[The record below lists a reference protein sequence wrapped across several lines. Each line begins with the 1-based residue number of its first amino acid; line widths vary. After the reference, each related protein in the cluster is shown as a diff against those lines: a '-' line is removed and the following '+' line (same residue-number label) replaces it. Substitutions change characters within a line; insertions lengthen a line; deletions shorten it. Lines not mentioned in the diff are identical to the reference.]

1 MEATPR
7 TRYLDGLRGLAA
19 LQVILHHTYLTVYP
33 LDQGVYPTGLTKLAT
48 SSMMISGLG
57 VTVFIVLSGYA
68 LSMSA
73 HRRGW
78 ALPGGTMPFLRRRAR
93 RLLPVYYV
101 VLAVSLV
108 LGLTVLSEETGAH
121 WDISVPFSGL
131 DVLGHLLV
139 LQDVIGQP
147 YAINH
152 PLWSIAL
159 TFHLYLLFPVLLACA
174 VRWGIGRVA
183 VWALALTTPIAVAA
197 FMTPGSVL
205 ILRQLQFV
213 GVFAA
218 GMATLA
224 IVRADGVVTVRGRER
239 RPPWP
244 ALAVVLFMVWAA
256 APLNHLNHVPF
267 ALGVC
272 CLLVA
277 LGTGESH
284 PPAADARVARH
295 RLDGGRV
302 AEPVP
307 HPRAHRPWRVAHGAA
322 ARGTRCR
329 RHPDPRPPP
338 PAGGRGVTARRLAV
352 SPVRRAAPGAAGAGA
367 RPAGRHRTRRRAC
380 LLSLRRRREHTVP
393 RLGIDRLSV
402 RLTMCVTR
410 SHHLERLWIT
420 L

>member
-1 MEATPR
+1 MEAVAR

-73 HRRGW
+73 HRHGW
-78 ALPGGTMPFLRRRAR
+78 TLPSGTMPFLRRRTR
-93 RLLPVYYV
+93 RLLPVYHV
-101 VLAVSLV
+101 VLAASIV
-108 LGLTVLSEETGAH
+108 LGVTVLSEETGAH
-121 WDISVPFSGL
+121 WDISVPFTGV
-131 DVLGHLLV
+131 DVLGHLLI

-174 VRWGIGRVA
+174 VRWGIARVA
-183 VWALALTTPIAVAA
+183 VWALALTTPLAVAA

-224 IVRADGVVTVRGRER
+224 IVRADGVVTIHGRER

-244 ALAVVLFMVWAA
+244 ALAVVLFIAWAV

-267 ALGVC
+267 ALAVC
-272 CLLVA
+272 CVLVA
-277 LGTGESH
+277 LGTG
-284 PPAADARVARH
+284 
-295 RLDGGRV
+295 RLISLRRIL
-302 AEPVP
+302 E
-307 HPRAHRPWRVAHGAA
+307 WRGIVWMGAVSLSLYLIHAPIVHGAWL
-322 ARGTRCR
+322 TI
-329 RHPDPRPPP
+329 
-338 PAGGRGVTARRLAV
+338 L
-352 SPVRRAAPGAAGAGA
+352 
-367 RPAGRHRTRRRAC
+367 RPAGHGVGDIQTLVLLLPLAVGASLLAGWAFHRCVEQPLAPPRA
-380 LLSLRRRREHTVP
+380 
-393 RLGIDRLSV
+393 V
-402 RLTMCVTR
+402 RARAPEVAPAAKR
-410 SHHLERLWIT
+410 VS
-420 L
+420 

>member
-78 ALPGGTMPFLRRRAR
+78 ALPSGTKPFLRRRAR

-101 VLAVSLV
+101 VLAASLV

-121 WDISVPFSGL
+121 WDISIPFSGV

-277 LGTGESH
+277 LGTGGLIPLRRMLEWRGIVWMGAVSLSLYLIH
-284 PPAADARVARH
+284 APIVHGTWLTVLRPAGHGVGDIETLVLLLPLAVGASLLAGWLFH
-295 RLDGGRV
+295 RYVEQPL
-302 AEPVP
+302 A
-307 HPRAHRPWRVAHGAA
+307 PRAP
-322 ARGTRCR
+322 AR
-329 RHPDPRPPP
+329 
-338 PAGGRGVTARRLAV
+338 
-352 SPVRRAAPGAAGAGA
+352 A
-367 RPAGRHRTRRRAC
+367 RPAEVAP
-380 LLSLRRRREHTVP
+380 VA
-393 RLGIDRLSV
+393 
-402 RLTMCVTR
+402 
-410 SHHLERLWIT
+410 ERVS
-420 L
+420 

>member
-1 MEATPR
+1 MSATPR

-33 LDQGVYPTGLTKLAT
+33 LNQGVHPTGLTKLAT
-48 SSMMISGLG
+48 SSMMLSGLG
-57 VTVFIVLSGYA
+57 VTVFIVLSGYS

-78 ALPGGTMPFLRRRAR
+78 ALPDGTMPFLRRRAR
-93 RLLPVYYV
+93 RLLPAYYV
-101 VLAVSLV
+101 VLAASIL
-108 LGLTVLSEETGAH
+108 LGLTILGEETGAH
-121 WDISVPFSGL
+121 WDISVPFTGV
-131 DVLGHLLV
+131 DVVGHLLV
-139 LQDVIGQP
+139 AQDVIGQP

-197 FMTPGSVL
+197 FLNTGALL

-224 IVRADGVVTVRGRER
+224 IVRAGGVVTVKGRER
-239 RPPWP
+239 RPRWL
-244 ALAVVLFMVWAA
+244 ALAIVLFVVWAA

-277 LGTGESH
+277 LGTGSLI
-284 PPAADARVARH
+284 PLR
-295 RLDGGRV
+295 RLL
-302 AEPVP
+302 E
-307 HPRAHRPWRVAHGAA
+307 WRGIVWMGVVSLSLYLIHAPIVHGVWLTAL
-322 ARGTRCR
+322 R
-329 RHPDPRPPP
+329 
-338 PAGGRGVTARRLAV
+338 PAGHGVGDIGTLVLLLPLAV
-352 SPVRRAAPGAAGAGA
+352 GASLLAGWMFHRFVERPLAPSHAAVGA
-367 RPAGRHRTRRRAC
+367 RPAEAAAVPERA
-380 LLSLRRRREHTVP
+380 S
-393 RLGIDRLSV
+393 
-402 RLTMCVTR
+402 
-410 SHHLERLWIT
+410 
-420 L
+420 

>member
-1 MEATPR
+1 MVEAAPR

-48 SSMMISGLG
+48 SSMMVSGLG
-57 VTVFIVLSGYA
+57 VTVFIVLSGYS

-93 RLLPVYYV
+93 RLLPAYYV
-101 VLAVSLV
+101 VLAVSIV

-121 WDISVPFSGL
+121 WDISVPFTGV
-131 DVLGHLLV
+131 DALGHLLV
-139 LQDVIGQP
+139 AQDVIRQP

-174 VRWGIGRVA
+174 VPWGIGRVT

-197 FMTPGSVL
+197 FMTTGSVL

-224 IVRADGVVTVRGRER
+224 IVRADGAITIRGRER
-239 RPPWP
+239 RPPWLP
-244 ALAVVLFMVWAA
+244 LAIVLFVVWVA

-267 ALGVC
+267 ALAVC

-277 LGTGESH
+277 LGTGRLIPLRRLLEWRGMVWTGVVSLSLCLIHAPIVHGCGSRRCGPRAWRGRH
-284 PPAADARVARH
+284 PDARA
-295 RLDGGRV
+295 
-302 AEPVP
+302 P
-307 HPRAHRPWRVAHGAA
+307 AA
-322 ARGTRCR
+322 ARGRGVVARGLADC
-329 RHPDPRPPP
+329 
-338 PAGGRGVTARRLAV
+338 PAPGGRSRSRVGLLTWF
-352 SPVRRAAPGAAGAGA
+352 
-367 RPAGRHRTRRRAC
+367 RPAR
-380 LLSLRRRREHTVP
+380 HTVA
-393 RLGIDRLSV
+393 RLVIDRLRCDRRSV
-402 RLTMCVTR
+402 
-410 SHHLERLWIT
+410 
-420 L
+420 

>member
-1 MEATPR
+1 MAATPR

-48 SSMMISGLG
+48 SSMMLSGLG
-57 VTVFIVLSGYA
+57 VTVFIVLSGYV

-78 ALPGGTMPFLRRRAR
+78 ALPGGAMPFLRRRAR

-101 VLAVSLV
+101 VLAASIV
-108 LGLTVLSEETGAH
+108 LGLTVLGEETGAH
-121 WDISVPFSGL
+121 WDISVPFTGV
-131 DVLGHLLV
+131 DVAGHLLI
-139 LQDVIGQP
+139 LQDVMGQP

-174 VRWGIGRVA
+174 ARWGVGRVA
-183 VWALALTTPIAVAA
+183 VWALALTTPVAVAA
-197 FMTPGSVL
+197 FMNTGALL

-224 IVRADGVVTVRGRER
+224 IVRADGVVTIRGRER

-244 ALAVVLFMVWAA
+244 ALAVVLFVVWAA

-267 ALGVC
+267 ALAVC
-272 CLLVA
+272 CVLVA
-277 LGTGESH
+277 LGTGSLIPLRRMLE
-284 PPAADARVARH
+284 
-295 RLDGGRV
+295 
-302 AEPVP
+302 
-307 HPRAHRPWRVAHGAA
+307 WRGIVWMGAISLSLYLIHAPIVHGAWL
-322 ARGTRCR
+322 T
-329 RHPDPRPPP
+329 
-338 PAGGRGVTARRLAV
+338 VL
-352 SPVRRAAPGAAGAGA
+352 
-367 RPAGRHRTRRRAC
+367 RPAGHGVGDIRTLVLLLPLAVGASLLAGWLFHRWVERPLAPPHAPRA
-380 LLSLRRRREHTVP
+380 RPPEVAP
-393 RLGIDRLSV
+393 V
-402 RLTMCVTR
+402 A
-410 SHHLERLWIT
+410 ERVS
-420 L
+420 